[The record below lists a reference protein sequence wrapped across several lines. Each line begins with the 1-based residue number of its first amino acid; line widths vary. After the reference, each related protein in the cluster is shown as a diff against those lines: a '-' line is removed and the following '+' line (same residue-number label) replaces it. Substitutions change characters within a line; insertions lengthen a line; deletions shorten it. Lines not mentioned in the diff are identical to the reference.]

1 MASGPI
7 SQSSGV
13 LTPANHAGE
22 ARLQKPSFRV
32 SDLGQAPLHDF
43 PMRDAVTHQLC
54 GARERCE
61 ERTRGS
67 IRSSCMERAPW

>member
-13 LTPANHAGE
+13 LTPGNHSGE

-32 SDLGQAPLHDF
+32 SDFWKAPLYGRLLRGNRKGQIFEIDNC
-43 PMRDAVTHQLC
+43 RCNLLGRQLV
-54 GARERCE
+54 
-61 ERTRGS
+61 
-67 IRSSCMERAPW
+67 APAWR